1 MDAEIVK
8 AFELVLVL
16 GAALAVGAYELWS
29 LRRGRDGQRRRD
41 GSEWSE

>member
-16 GAALAVGAYELWS
+16 GAALAVGAYEFCS
-29 LRRGRDGQRRRD
+29 LRRERDAERRRD
-41 GSEWSE
+41 NTEWSE

>member
-1 MDAEIVK
+1 MDGEIVK

-29 LRRGRDGQRRRD
+29 LRRGRETEQRRK
-41 GSEWSE
+41 SAEWPK